1 MKNIGK
7 YLGVLAGFTLLIL
20 IFLYNNSAIGTY
32 KTNVEKDARV
42 SQRIP
47 DDWQV
52 AKAETKRISSMLFYE
67 DSEEKYIISIYVNN
81 QGFSFGYFFRY
92 GAAGENVND
101 ALVLKMKGFDEKI
114 YMSMNKQQIAK
125 IEINTSNGVEIKD
138 IDNSKPFTII
148 LPANSEILKMYDING
163 DIVESKYYTRTA

>member
-1 MKNIGK
+1 
-7 YLGVLAGFTLLIL
+7 
-20 IFLYNNSAIGTY
+20 
-32 KTNVEKDARV
+32 
-42 SQRIP
+42 
-47 DDWQV
+47 
-52 AKAETKRISSMLFYE
+52 MLFYE

>member
-7 YLGVLAGFTLLIL
+7 YLGVLAGFMLLIL

-32 KTNVEKDARV
+32 KTNVENARV

-114 YMSMNKQQIAK
+114 YMSLNKQQIAK

-148 LPANSEILKMYDING
+148 LSANSEILKMYDING

>member
-7 YLGVLAGFTLLIL
+7 YLGVLAGFMLLIL

-52 AKAETKRISSMLFYE
+52 AKAETKRILRSLERNRFPWFTKILHESMADFLPSCPVFPAEQIKIFLFLHLYGFRA
-67 DSEEKYIISIYVNN
+67 IG
-81 QGFSFGYFFRY
+81 QGSGKNLY
-92 GAAGENVND
+92 
-101 ALVLKMKGFDEKI
+101 
-114 YMSMNKQQIAK
+114 
-125 IEINTSNGVEIKD
+125 
-138 IDNSKPFTII
+138 
-148 LPANSEILKMYDING
+148 
-163 DIVESKYYTRTA
+163 

>member
-7 YLGVLAGFTLLIL
+7 YLGVLAGFMLLIL

-52 AKAETKRISSMLFYE
+52 AKAETKRISSMLFYD
-67 DSEEKYIISIYVNN
+67 DSEEKYIISIYVSN
-81 QGFSFGYFFRY
+81 QGFSFGYFFLYATTGRII
-92 GAAGENVND
+92 ND
-101 ALVLKMKGFDEKI
+101 DLVLKMKGFGEKI

-125 IEINTSNGVEIKD
+125 IEINTSKGVERME

-148 LPANSEILKMYDING
+148 LSANSEILKMYDIDGNN
-163 DIVESKYYTRTA
+163 IECQYYNRSV

>member
-7 YLGVLAGFTLLIL
+7 YLGVLAGFMLLIL

-47 DDWQV
+47 DNWQV
-52 AKAETKRISSMLFYE
+52 SKVETKSISSMLFYD
-67 DSEEKYIISIYVNN
+67 DSREKYKVSIYVNN

-125 IEINTSNGVEIKD
+125 IEINTSNGVETME

>member
-7 YLGVLAGFTLLIL
+7 YLGVLAGFMLLIL

-52 AKAETKRISSMLFYE
+52 SKVETKSISSMLFYD
-67 DSEEKYIISIYVNN
+67 DSREKYKVSIYILTS
-81 QGFSFGYFFRY
+81 GFSNGFP
-92 GAAGENVND
+92 ND
-101 ALVLKMKGFDEKI
+101 FSIFLRKYICFSLK
-114 YMSMNKQQIAK
+114 
-125 IEINTSNGVEIKD
+125 
-138 IDNSKPFTII
+138 
-148 LPANSEILKMYDING
+148 
-163 DIVESKYYTRTA
+163 

>member
-1 MKNIGK
+1 MKNTGK
-7 YLGVLAGFTLLIL
+7 YLGVLAGFMLLIL

-52 AKAETKRISSMLFYE
+52 SKAETKSISSMLFYD
-67 DSEEKYIISIYVNN
+67 DSREKYKVSIYVNS
-81 QGFSFGYFFRY
+81 QGLSLGYFFRY
-92 GAAGENVND
+92 GCSGRIIND
-101 ALVLKMKGFDEKI
+101 VLVFDIEGFDEQI
-114 YMSMNKQQIAK
+114 YMSMNKQQVSK
-125 IEINTSNGVEIKD
+125 IEINSGNGVETMD